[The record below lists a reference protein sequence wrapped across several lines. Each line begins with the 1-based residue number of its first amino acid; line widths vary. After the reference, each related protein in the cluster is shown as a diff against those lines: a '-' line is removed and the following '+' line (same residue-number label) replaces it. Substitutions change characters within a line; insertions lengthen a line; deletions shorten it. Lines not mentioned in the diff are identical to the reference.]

1 MSRKRRKKPVR
12 KKRRAHDDEP
22 ANETWLIPYSDL
34 LTLLLAMFIVLF
46 ASSKTDVNKFE
57 EMMVAFNSV
66 LSGGSGIFEKSTLV
80 PVGNSLS
87 TKDRSNED
95 VTQRRL
101 QTSLTRQQMEQFIK
115 ETQDLEKLKAQI
127 DKYITE
133 NGLTAE
139 LKTELNS
146 HQLVLKISD
155 NALFAPASATV
166 KDEAKKLALTIAS
179 MLEQYPQYEVVVSG
193 HTDNVPIH
201 TAEFPSNWELSAKRA
216 LNFMKILLSDKKLSP
231 ERFSAIGY
239 GEYRPVASNDTAEGR
254 AKNRRVEVAIVR
266 AVQADIDLEEFNRSQ
281 SGNTP

>member
-1 MSRKRRKKPVR
+1 MR